1 VSVLGASTSGSA
13 PSASSSPAAT
23 ATRSSSSSGLP
34 FTGTDAII
42 VAILGLALLLA
53 GLTARRVATTNRAR

>member
-1 VSVLGASTSGSA
+1 VTIGPTS
-13 PSASSSPAAT
+13 SASSSPAAT